1 MSCALV
7 TLLLSAPVLVERI
20 VAVVD
25 RQTITLSDLKR
36 AGAVELAKRGG
47 AAAIRQKWP
56 DDFLEDMRKHLVQ
69 QALLLDEAQRY
80 SQVAP
85 PDSDVEKALI
95 ELKRRFGDDK
105 SFATFLATC
114 AMTIDDV
121 RDHLRRDIR
130 VDRFLEM
137 RIRSRLEVRDQ
148 DIINYRVS
156 RPDARQ
162 LPDDELARRVLEDL
176 FIKKTLDYL
185 RELAEKSDV
194 RFLGKV

>member
-1 MSCALV
+1 MLSALV
-7 TLLLSAPVLVERI
+7 FFAAEPVLVERI

-25 RQTITLSDLKR
+25 RQTITLSDVKR
-36 AGAVELAKRGG
+36 AGAVEIAKRAG
-47 AAAIRQKWP
+47 AAATRQKWP
-56 DDFLEDMRKHLVQ
+56 EDFLEDMRKHLVQ
-69 QALLLDEAQRY
+69 QTLLLDEAQRY

-85 PDSDVEKALI
+85 PDSDVEKALAD
-95 ELKRRFGDDK
+95 LKRRFGDEK
-105 SFATFLATC
+105 AFATFLAQC
-114 AMTIDDV
+114 AMTIEDV

-130 VDRFLEM
+130 VDRFLEL
-137 RIRSRLEVRDQ
+137 RIRSRLEVREQ
-148 DIINYRVS
+148 DLINYRVS

-194 RFLGKV
+194 RFIGKV